1 MFGYSEQRTVPPEVA
16 KGGAKAWTRQVLDWF
31 NTHQIHLEYRGA
43 VQYTAA
49 HGVSYHIGPPL
60 AIHNPIRS
68 TSAQVAQFQQL
79 TKSGTKVKDQTPAE
93 VVAFFAPGS
102 VRQAL

>member
-1 MFGYSEQRTVPPEVA
+1 MFGYSEQRTVPPEVT
-16 KGGAKAWTRQVLDWF
+16 KGGAKAWTRQALVWF
-31 NTHQIHLEYRGA
+31 NTYQIHLEYRDA

-49 HGVSYHIGPPL
+49 HGVSYHIRPPL
-60 AIHNPIRS
+60 ATHNPIRS

-93 VVAFFAPGS
+93 HLQYSNVS
-102 VRQAL
+102 HICL